1 MASLEPQLRAA
12 VERGT
17 RVVVVTKEQ
26 AERGRQLDG
35 YRHIERACELGRDDR
50 HKARMHEKLVFIDDE
65 VLWHGSLN
73 PLSFSDTCEI
83 MERRHS
89 KAVVED
95 YQRTLRLEELLGA
108 YEQREAAR
116 APARSAAARSL
127 QRRGATTLL
136 LALRRGQLLTQHRRS
151 DAEGR

>member
-1 MASLEPQLRAA
+1 
-12 VERGT
+12 
-17 RVVVVTKEQ
+17 
-26 AERGRQLDG
+26 
-35 YRHIERACELGRDDR
+35 
-50 HKARMHEKLVFIDDE
+50 MHEKLVFIDDE

-73 PLSFSDTCEI
+73 PLSFSDTQEI

-116 APARSAAARSL
+116 APAVL
-127 QRRGATTLL
+127 RRRDRCSGGATTLL
-136 LALRRGQLLTQHRRS
+136 LALRRGQLLLAASAIRCRRTV
-151 DAEGR
+151 GLVH